1 MGEARRRKSAALAA
15 VPAGQMPALEPHEAR
30 DLALRQAGVRME
42 RAFLDIAELA
52 WVSVQARDH
61 ELYGFAIALE
71 YLSDRL
77 RLRARTVKRWLAV
90 VEALHRL
97 PEADRVE
104 AREGLARIGGH
115 KASVIAPAIGREGQ
129 DWRAWITQAQ
139 EAPEEALQERV
150 SDRLGLAR
158 RPSIEEPGS
167 RVYKFL
173 LAQAP
178 PELADEL
185 VEFFDLGFKLCES
198 RNTWAVLAAAVA
210 ECLTEWRHRAAGR

>member
-15 VPAGQMPALEPHEAR
+15 VPAGQVPALEAHEAR

-42 RAFLDIAELA
+42 RAFIEIAELA
-52 WVSVQARDH
+52 WASLEARDH
-61 ELYGFAIALE
+61 QVYGFATALE

-77 RLRARTVKRWLAV
+77 KLRPRTVKRWLAV

-97 PEADRVE
+97 PQADRAE

-115 KASVIAPAIGREGQ
+115 KAGVIAPAIGRDGE
-129 DWRAWITQAQ
+129 DWREWLAQADTV
-139 EAPEEALQERV
+139 PEEALQERV
-150 SDRLGLAR
+150 SDKLGLAR
-158 RPSIEEPGS
+158 RPSLDEPGA

-173 LAQAP
+173 MAQAP

-185 VEFFDLGFKLCES
+185 AEFFDVGFQLCES

-210 ECLTEWRHRAAGR
+210 ECLTEWRPRVGR